1 MQTQKYS
8 SEIEGN
14 YGDVVLTQVGAELKV
29 GNSAL
34 RSDDMEL
41 ILDRATALDLGSQLL
56 ACYDSATVRDVL
68 EMANNPDVELDT
80 VDEWRCHEG
89 QYKALCDKDGYLVDA
104 NTSVEVLG
112 GETKAGEAGQITLS
126 IDRDFGGVFAQVA
139 VFFYA
144 PDVAQLI
151 RFGLRGA
158 L

>member
-14 YGDVVLTQVGAELKV
+14 YGDVVLTQVGAELRV

-41 ILDRATALDLGSQLL
+41 LLDRELALEIGSQML
-56 ACYDSATVRDVL
+56 ACYDPLTVGDVL
-68 EMANNPDVELDT
+68 KMANNPDVELDG
-80 VDEWRCHEG
+80 VDSWRCHDG
-89 QYKALCDKDGYLVDA
+89 QYTALSEVDTVLVDA
-104 NTSVEVLG
+104 NTRVVVLG
-112 GETKAGEAGQITLS
+112 GETKAGEAGQIILS
-126 IDRDFGGVFAQVA
+126 IGREFDGETAEVT

-144 PDVAQLI
+144 PEVADLI
-151 RFGLRGA
+151 RFGLRGM